1 MTTATF
7 IQQSVK
13 GATAIAKVITKSD
26 GMTAKWC
33 ISVGTNELSDN
44 DCIAEIKVQVKDM
57 FAESYNKK
65 LFACINAIR
74 LVKDDFDLV
83 VAEAMGFNSLYS
95 YARELKNIKNGKT
108 TKAEETAETVAEETA
123 ETIAEE
129 TAETIAEETAETI
142 AEVRE
147 AINLQ
152 REAVTASAKY
162 PTLSLLD
169 DVIEGIRDLLRKKE
183 TDGTLTASQ
192 RESIEN
198 EVVSF
203 EDRFFEII
211 K

>member
-33 ISVGTNELSDN
+33 ISVGTNELSN
-44 DCIAEIKVQVKDM
+44 NECIAEIKVQTENI

-65 LFACINAIR
+65 VFACINAIR

-95 YARELKNIKNGKT
+95 YARELKAIKNGKT
-108 TKAEETAETVAEETA
+108 TKAEETA